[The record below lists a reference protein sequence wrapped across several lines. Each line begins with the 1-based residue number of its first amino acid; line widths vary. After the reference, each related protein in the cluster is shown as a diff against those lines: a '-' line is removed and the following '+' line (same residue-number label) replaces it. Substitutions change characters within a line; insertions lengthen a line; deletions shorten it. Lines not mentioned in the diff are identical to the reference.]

1 MGVLV
6 FPAVSSQSLALL
18 RRLLQKDV
26 QHVPWSMVA
35 ARLLRSQHPAV
46 TPTNNVP
53 IKLIK
58 MPIFGHIARMD
69 DDADAKMILSAPP
82 PYNWKRPP
90 GRPRIMWLNIV
101 QHDLR
106 AYNLTLNEA
115 VDLAQNC
122 PLWRL
127 MSTYMAVCTLSGACQ
142 KRRRLILTGCL
153 KRSVNCCHHYRCKI
167 TSLTSQWGH

>member
-46 TPTNNVP
+46 TSTNNVP
-53 IKLIK
+53 MKLIK

-69 DDADAKMILSAPP
+69 DDADAKMILSG
-82 PYNWKRPP
+82 PP
-90 GRPRIMWLNIV
+90 GRPRIMWLNTV
-101 QHDLR
+101 QCELR

-115 VDLAQNC
+115 VDLAQNR